1 MIRQYYN
8 FWAIF
13 ATSDL
18 VMNILRKISI
28 FKISMNVCEEAKN
41 SQINGAVNY

>member
-1 MIRQYYN
+1 MNESY

-18 VMNILRKISI
+18 VMNILKEISI
-28 FKISMNVCEEAKN
+28 FKINIDTFKISKNVCKKL
-41 SQINGAVNY
+41 